1 MSRLDELPPDQRA
14 ALSLLLRQHKSYAEV
29 AQLLGIDERA
39 VHDRAHAAIAMI
51 APRRAR
57 EVSAER
63 RLEIGDYLL
72 SQQAGV
78 AERLRTRTYLSGSE
92 QARAWAGEVSAA
104 LAPLAGAELPEIP
117 AAGGGAPP
125 QPPQPPQPQ
134 QPRQP
139 QRVQDLAGSPSAAGA
154 SATPAPVSAQSSSRL
169 GGALVLGVIVAAIVV
184 AIVLLTGGG
193 SSKGKSTSTAST
205 GTTSTAAK
213 KAGPTVTARLALRSP
228 DPTSKSVGVVDVLS
242 EGGKR
247 AFFIEAQHLPRTQRL
262 LLRDLAVQLA
272 HERAAAQQEPAGR
285 RLAQARRRCAAPGQR
300 GQLPRNAADARD
312 GHAPD
317 APRACGPARSVQA
330 DGMTGSSLPGFM
342 IPAGSS
348 SAFTRAAPPRRR
360 RRSPAPSTAHGR
372 ARRRDGG

>member
-117 AAGGGAPP
+117 AAGGGAP
-125 QPPQPPQPQ
+125 QQPPQPQ

-139 QRVQDLAGSPSAAGA
+139 QRVQDLAGSPAPAGA

-247 AFFIEAQHLPRTQRL
+247 AFFIEAQHLPRTQGFFYAIWLYNSHTSALPLSKSPPVGASHKLAGGALLPDNAGDFHEMLLTRETATHPTHPGHVVLRGPFRL
-262 LLRDLAVQLA
+262 T
-272 HERAAAQQEPAGR
+272 E
-285 RLAQARRRCAAPGQR
+285 
-300 GQLPRNAADARD
+300 
-312 GHAPD
+312 
-317 APRACGPARSVQA
+317 
-330 DGMTGSSLPGFM
+330 
-342 IPAGSS
+342 
-348 SAFTRAAPPRRR
+348 
-360 RRSPAPSTAHGR
+360 
-372 ARRRDGG
+372 